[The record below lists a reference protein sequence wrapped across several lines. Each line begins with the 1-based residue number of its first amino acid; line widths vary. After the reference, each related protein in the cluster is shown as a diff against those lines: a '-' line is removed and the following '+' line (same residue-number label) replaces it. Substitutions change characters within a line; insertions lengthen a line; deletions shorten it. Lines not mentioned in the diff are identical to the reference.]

1 MNTNNLYFSHL
12 FQIRQ
17 DTLSDASVCNSS
29 RDDNDNQ
36 FKTERV
42 ILHGEYAAVRALFR
56 QHKYFQIPEKERDHN
71 SLKGDIPLS
80 SNLRNFTV
88 KSIESMNAYITG
100 YLDKQSIDIKPVYLT
115 LDEECQKEALNNC
128 TKDQLCQ
135 KIFVLLQK
143 LDNSDLL
150 EDTFQRSIRQ
160 V

>member
-1 MNTNNLYFSHL
+1 M
-12 FQIRQ
+12 
-17 DTLSDASVCNSS
+17 
-29 RDDNDNQ
+29 
-36 FKTERV
+36 
-42 ILHGEYAAVRALFR
+42 HGEYAAVRALFR